1 MIDDLLH
8 RLAERFET
16 EHPEFRRRRYALFA
30 CFPALDNPDGAQF
43 EILGEAVIAR

>member
-16 EHPEFRRRRYALFA
+16 EHPELRKTGYALFA
-30 CFPALDNPDGAQF
+30 PFSALGNPDGAQF
-43 EILGEAVIAR
+43 EILGKAVIAR